1 MPADPNQD
9 FIDAVSGSRSSASP
23 DPNQDF
29 IDAVSGGAP
38 SSSGT
43 PETDRAMTAT
53 QKLMSFAKK
62 PSPEWLQPFEKG
74 VQWHPPASVMPVTWY
89 AKGVEALAP
98 HLPQSMQ
105 GAAKGYGA
113 YLEGLGEAT
122 AGLFSPANIA
132 VTAASGGAGVVAEKA
147 VAGMFLGQAILG
159 TPTQW
164 RALKDAPT
172 MPEKI
177 KIATGMA
184 ASYLPG
190 LAFAHGFKGGEAEPV
205 ARTGG
210 PPRTQTGDVLPPPPT
225 GPILSDEAGI
235 PIHSETAQLDL
246 PPAPI
251 GSAITLGESSVG
263 PVIEQSR
270 EQPGVKYASPV
281 KSTEPVPERDQ
292 GPQVGAGPSLWPLDK
307 GAAGARSGEEPVSPG
322 QTVAPQTPATDAVTS
337 VEQKVQHG
345 KFGKP
350 GYTAVDYD
358 RVQAAKQ
365 VMSARTVDQILT
377 AAGYTPVEIN
387 QMPSNRA
394 IQLSSQLQEQAAKI
408 LKDFTDPSKA
418 GGPAQDPE
426 QRETEIKKFQ
436 PGASLGEVMEPETYT
451 PEDEAAALEKMRRED
466 EQERLED
473 TQAHMERGGDELV
486 DVLKE
491 HGLPPIPETQRYT
504 GELKNVREMFASIGS
519 KTGRKG
525 YGNLVTGTGEKLKY
539 RDVFK
544 TGGGSLES
552 LTQTLK
558 RKGFKNP
565 DGSRVETDDD
575 TLNLIQ
581 NRLLTGKKVVGD
593 EAGAQAL
600 EEQSYGDYQE
610 PMGLGV
616 GRKTPGKWKPV
627 TVDSSFDAVKGAIER
642 AGGIKPLR
650 EAFMRWKKDN
660 PSLTAGRLEDNAG
673 VLQEF
678 SRKVMEE
685 PEDVQ
690 DYFKPEESQAPQ
702 KSFLSGIR
710 KTAEQLHNDIG
721 AAAKAEESLPKTKN
735 EPGRQIV
742 STSQDE
748 EQVDRLLGKDAYKNS
763 IVNVVIKELLQNGFD
778 AVREGGASEAKP
790 GQISIDY
797 DYGTRTINVTDNGVG
812 MTPETIVN
820 AFLRTGGT
828 KKSGDF
834 QNTSGGLG
842 VAKLA
847 FLKGSKRIRL
857 VTVKD
862 GLKTVMDVDQS
873 QIKSKQIPLDSTY
886 TDEPNGTT
894 VEVKI
899 PEDYIDENGE
909 KQQVWFDTDPDF
921 LKNPLFGPVEVT
933 LNGEKAPMGIHT
945 TDWQK
950 DNTFNFKWG
959 HADVYVDPRPLG
971 KYSWGEEKYPKYS
984 VMSAGLHQFDIP
996 WSHIFDKGSDQI
1008 PHNMVIDV
1016 RPHVDTK
1023 HPQYPFNNQR
1033 EGWRGTVERD
1043 AKAIYSYLKRQG
1055 LEQRLKKAQET
1066 FSKVQVIPH
1075 VDVVDLGKDLSADQV
1090 KLGDATKGAKGSV
1103 TLPKITSIDV
1113 EPDKVTTNYATG
1125 EKDVQSHERFNKTT
1139 FSAAREI
1146 DFEKTKLDT
1155 SHLNPQDP
1163 LYHNNTNVDFL
1174 KIKGAPELHAKVS
1187 NLLVQFM
1194 REFGRRF
1201 GKDPT
1206 ARPEYNELTETT
1218 PGKAWFGGISY
1229 DKSYAGLNIV
1239 NPFKAI
1245 WINPAGLSEGAMLS
1259 GPKRA
1264 AYEQL
1269 HTFLHEITHVPERN
1283 EGGNFTREETDNV
1296 GRMLD
1301 FPHGKFADALEE
1313 IYTKHWD
1320 TLNEIRKKYWATD
1333 TANSSESFK
1342 AGSPLGAESRGGKG
1356 ADKGLPG
1363 EHVSKDEPVQ
1373 QQGSTGTGRTKEAD
1387 RPTGSLGDIISGQ
1400 AAQARKAAADPALL
1414 GGIRDTLGG
1423 IRKAVGERSPA
1434 EKPQPVQQP
1443 APRTP
1448 QQPAQRPGTVT
1459 RPGRQAPSK
1468 PTIPTPVSASAII
1481 EELKTKPRAL
1491 KPEEHAQLDQHEQ
1504 ELKTQ
1509 HDSIAADTVNANQQR
1524 DAVRVAENDLKLSET
1539 MDKIKDVQK
1548 AREAAGEE
1556 APTTMGKY
1564 ALDKM
1569 ITAKRAVNRGRPL
1582 LPAEIEDV
1590 QKWNNR
1596 INDTIADVDAYKGSP
1611 ESEGYWNELRKRA
1624 EAYKTGKGPKKSLL
1638 PDKKMMRLGAEV
1650 KKAEG
1655 EWQAQLENDKKANMH
1670 WWQKA
1675 PDYLLKWRR
1684 GFVISGVHSIAKLA
1698 SAAIEGTIILPVRE
1712 AAGGILSH
1720 LPLID
1725 QVASRAPREGG
1736 FNIRAEAAAIGETW
1750 KNLISDAGKNIRG
1763 QKPDY
1768 ESVFGKVDQLPPE
1781 LQNYVG
1787 YFHGL
1792 LKSPLAR
1799 NEFTRSF
1806 VKRAEFAA
1814 RHGVDLT
1821 EPAVQMEIG
1830 RQAVEDSVFWRY
1842 QNRNMAS
1849 RTFKQVIASLER
1861 QGIYGKTASKI
1872 GQAELP
1878 IVTVPSNVLA
1888 RTFEG
1893 VFGTIPG
1900 LARLGRAYY
1909 RGIETLKPA
1918 EADLIMRNLKTGS
1931 LGLGLTLVGFFAPQV
1946 FGGFYRP
1953 GVKKQE
1959 GDVGFGKLRT
1969 PLGDVP
1975 AFLQDNPFL
1984 IMPQFG
1990 ATMRQVMD
1998 SYLRKRDADTAGFWL
2013 GTWSAITS
2021 ASSSQPFVRESIDI
2035 AKAMDP
2041 RTAGD
2046 VLGEHVR
2053 SYIIPQAIQ
2062 QIASMTDPAEK
2073 RYPRGFQESI
2083 MAGIPGLREQI
2094 GDVLPTPQQLG
2105 PRRTG
2110 LTPRAPGLSHHRR

>member
-38 SSSGT
+38 RSSGT

-53 QKLMSFAKK
+53 SKLVAMANRH
-62 PSPEWLQPFEKG
+62 SP
-74 VQWHPPASVMPVTWY
+74 QWAQG
-89 AKGVEALAP
+89 AEQAAGQLIDEALP
-98 HLPQSMQ
+98 HSWGDYLTSLMPGLSLAKQ
-105 GAAKGYGA
+105 AAGTGYNLVHGD
-113 YLEGLGEAT
+113 
-122 AGLFSPANIA
+122 
-132 VTAASGGAGVVAEKA
+132 VSGIPFVGRV
-147 VAGMFLGQAILG
+147 
-159 TPTQW
+159 
-164 RALKDAPT
+164 
-172 MPEKI
+172 PEI
-177 KIATGMA
+177 MA
-184 ASYLPG
+184 ADKTPALSRERFVAAAHTLMDLP
-190 LAFAHGFKGGEAEPV
+190 LLVGGEAPRAAAEVKGLP
-205 ARTGG
+205 R
-210 PPRTQTGDVLPPPPT
+210 PPSPFLPA
-225 GPILSDEAGI
+225 IVSDEARI
-235 PIHSETAQLDL
+235 PVVSETAL
-246 PPAPI
+246 PSPPI
-251 GSAITLGESSVG
+251 EPEGILGESSVG
-263 PVIEQSR
+263 PVIEQTK
-270 EQPGVKYASPV
+270 EIPGTPPYAGKIQSA
-281 KSTEPVPERDQ
+281 EPVPERNE
-292 GPQVGAGPSLWPLDK
+292 GAPVGSGTSLFPLDK
-307 GAAGARSGEEPVSPG
+307 GAAGARPGEEPLSPG
-322 QTVAPQTPATDAVTS
+322 QAVAPQTPATDEAIGFDQKLAQFKKRLTETKIAPKDWKALRDSIMNEGKGGNFMGLTEDQRMDVLK
-337 VEQKVQHG
+337 VMNDVNLDIIQGKVQHG
-345 KFGKP
+345 QFGKP
-350 GYTAVDYD
+350 GYTAIDT
-358 RVQAAKQ
+358 AKTI
-365 VMSARTVDQILT
+365 SAARTVDQILT
-377 AAGYTPVEIN
+377 AAGYTPEQIIK
-387 QMPSNRA
+387 MPPMEA
-394 IQLSSQLQEQAAKI
+394 IKLSSQIKQQALDTLKEVAENVAIPPPQDQGQEA
-408 LKDFTDPSKA
+408 
-418 GGPAQDPE
+418 GPADIERKEFRPGANFGDVAEEETFTPE
-426 QRETEIKKFQ
+426 Q
-436 PGASLGEVMEPETYT
+436 
-451 PEDEAAALEKMRRED
+451 EAAMRREH
-466 EQERLED
+466 EQGLLDD
-473 TQAHMERGGDELV
+473 TRAHMTRGGDELV
-486 DVLKE
+486 DALKE
-491 HGLPPIPETQRYT
+491 HGIQMDDPRFK
-504 GELKNVREMFASIGS
+504 GELSNLKEHFSPRGKYGQEKHRKMF
-519 KTGRKG
+519 
-525 YGNLVTGTGEKLKY
+525 TGEKLNFGDIFNK
-539 RDVFK
+539 DA
-544 TGGGSLES
+544 GNLDS
-552 LTQTLK
+552 LTQFLK
-558 RKGFKNP
+558 QKGF
-565 DGSRVETDDD
+565 DVETPDDVI
-575 TLNLIQ
+575 NLIDE
-581 NRLLTGKKVVGD
+581 RLRSGKQVYGD
-593 EAGAQAL
+593 ESRAHAL
-600 EEQSYGDYQE
+600 EEQSFQDYQG
-610 PMGLGV
+610 PMKSLL
-616 GRKTPGKWKPV
+616 PGKKEQHPFGGTREVETSPEIRSMYEKAHILPPEAKP
-627 TVDSSFDAVKGAIER
+627 GRE
-642 AGGIKPLR
+642 KP
-650 EAFMRWKKDN
+650 
-660 PSLTAGRLEDNAG
+660 P
-673 VLQEF
+673 
-678 SRKVMEE
+678 
-685 PEDVQ
+685 
-690 DYFKPEESQAPQ
+690 
-702 KSFLSGIR
+702 
-710 KTAEQLHNDIG
+710 EQLDKELGN
-721 AAAKAEESLPKTKN
+721 AAKAEEGLPLPAN
-735 EPGRQIV
+735 EPGTDIV

-748 EQVDRLLGKDAYKNS
+748 EQVDRLLGKDAYKGS
-763 IVNVVIKELLQNGFD
+763 FVNVVIKELLQNGFD
-778 AVREGGASEAKP
+778 AVRDGGATELKP
-790 GQISIDY
+790 GQIGINY
-797 DYGTRTINVTDNGVG
+797 DYFTRTIQVRDDGIG
-812 MTPETIVN
+812 MSPETIVT

-828 KKSGDF
+828 KKFGDPR
-834 QNTSGGLG
+834 NTSGGLG
-842 VAKLA
+842 VAKIA
-847 FLKGSKRIRL
+847 FLKGSKRIKL

-862 GLKTVMDVDQS
+862 GLKTVMDVDQA
-873 QIKSKQIPLDSTY
+873 QIKSKQIPLVKTR
-886 TDEPNGTT
+886 TNEPNGTT
-894 VEVKI
+894 VTVEV
-899 PEDYIDENGE
+899 PETYVDVNGE
-909 KQQVWFDTDPDF
+909 TQKVYFDSDPDF
-921 LKNPLFGPVEVT
+921 LKNPLFGPVEVNV
-933 LNGEKAPMGIHT
+933 NGKVAPLGIHT
-945 TDWQK
+945 EGWVK
-950 DNTFNFKWG
+950 DNTFNFRWG

-971 KYSWGEEKYPKYS
+971 KYSWGDERDPQYS
-984 VMSAGLHQFDIP
+984 VMSAGLHQFDIS
-996 WSHIFDKGSDQI
+996 WGNIFDKSSNRI

-1023 HPQYPFNNQR
+1023 SPDYPFNNQR
-1033 EGWRGTVERD
+1033 EGWRGTVD
-1043 AKAIYSYLKRQG
+1043 TDVKAMYGFLKRQG
-1055 LEQRLKKAQET
+1055 LEQQLKKAQET
-1066 FSKVQVIPH
+1066 FSRVEVMPH
-1075 VDVVDLGKDLSADQV
+1075 VDMVDLGKDLTTDQV
-1090 KLGDATKGAKGSV
+1090 ALGDASKGAKGSV
-1103 TLPKITSIDV
+1103 TLPKVKSVDV
-1113 EPDKVTTNYATG
+1113 QGGKVVTNFATG
-1125 EKDVQSHERFNKTT
+1125 KKDVQAHEQFNQPT
-1139 FSAAREI
+1139 FSSEREI
-1146 DFEKTKLDT
+1146 DFKKTKLDT
-1155 SHLNPQDP
+1155 SHLRPEDP
-1163 LYHNNTNVDFL
+1163 LYHNNTNVDFN
-1174 KIKGAPELHAKVS
+1174 KIKGAPELHSKVG

-1194 REFGRRF
+1194 REFGRKF
-1201 GKDPT
+1201 GKDPL
-1206 ARPEYNELTETT
+1206 ARREYDELANTK
-1218 PGKAWFGGISY
+1218 PGESWFGGISY
-1229 DKSYAGLNIV
+1229 DKEYAGLNIV

-1245 WINPAGLSEGAMLS
+1245 WVNPAGISEGAMRS

-1283 EGGNFTREETDNV
+1283 EGGGFTREETDNV

-1320 TLNEIRKKYWATD
+1320 TLNEIRNQYWHSD
-1333 TANSSESFK
+1333 TANRAESFK

-1363 EHVSKDEPVQ
+1363 EHVSEDEPVHK
-1373 QQGSTGTGRTKEAD
+1373 QGPTGPGRAEKAD
-1387 RPTGSLGDIISGQ
+1387 RPSGSLGDIISGQ
-1400 AAQARKAAADPALL
+1400 AAQAGKAAADPALL

-1423 IRKAVGERSPA
+1423 IKKAVGERPA
-1434 EKPQPVQQP
+1434 EAPAAQPRTVQQP
-1443 APRTP
+1443 APRAP
-1448 QQPAQRPGTVT
+1448 QQPAQQPAQRPGTVT

-1556 APTTMGKY
+1556 APPTMGKY

-1569 ITAKRAVNRGRPL
+1569 IAARRAVNRGRPL
-1582 LPAEIEDV
+1582 SPAEIKDV
-1590 QKWNNR
+1590 QEWNNR

-1638 PDKKMMRLGAEV
+1638 PDKKMMSLGAEV

-1655 EWQAQLENDKKANMH
+1655 EWQAQLEKDKKANMH

-1684 GFVISGVHSIAKLA
+1684 GFVISGVHSVAKLA

-1712 AAGGILSH
+1712 AAGGIMSH

-1725 QVASRAPREGG
+1725 QVAQRAPREGG

-1849 RTFKQVIASLER
+1849 RAFKQLIASFER
-1861 QGIYGKTASKI
+1861 QGIYGKATSKI
-1872 GQAELP
+1872 AQAELP

-1975 AFLQDNPFL
+1975 AFMQDNPFL

-2053 SYIIPQAIQ
+2053 SYVIPQAIQ